1 MAPQLRAR
9 SFDRWLEA
17 EFEDLELPPALDQLR
32 PAASAAEPPA
42 SATADE
48 PSDLDSLH
56 AGGFAYAKGLRNRPA
71 LNFEVLELLWFDAA
85 AGRWVCAVG
94 DGEHVRLKAV
104 NLVPVPDSL
113 SGDDDDP

>member
-1 MAPQLRAR
+1 MPQLRAR

-17 EFEDLELPPALDQLR
+17 EFKDLELPPALDQLH

-48 PSDLDSLH
+48 PSDLSLH

-71 LNFEVLELLWFDAA
+71 LNFEVLELLWLDAA

-94 DGEHVRLKAV
+94 DGEQVRLKPV
-104 NLVPVPDSL
+104 NLVPVPVHL
-113 SGDDDDP
+113 SGGSEDDR

>member
-1 MAPQLRAR
+1 MAQVRAR
-9 SFDRWLEA
+9 SSDRWLEE
-17 EFEDLELPPALDQLR
+17 EFKDLEPSPALDQLH
-32 PAASAAEPPA
+32 PAASAAELPA

-48 PSDLDSLH
+48 PSDLSLH
-56 AGGFAYAKGLRNRPA
+56 AGGFAYAKDLRNRPA
-71 LNFEVLELLWFDAA
+71 LNFEVLKLLWFDAA